1 MVFTMAI
8 VHFLLILLVIIVS
21 FCGIYYGNNTFSADI
36 ASHISHS

>member
-21 FCGIYYGNNTFSADI
+21 FYGIYYGNNTFSADI
-36 ASHISHS
+36 VSHISHS